1 MKTAS
6 LIALCFAGSTA
17 FSVALASHVFSATD
31 LVIATQ
37 TSHSG
42 GTDKDGCHTD
52 SKTGERHCHEKEGD
66 KKE

>member
-1 MKTAS
+1 
-6 LIALCFAGSTA
+6 
-17 FSVALASHVFSATD
+17 FSATD